1 MKMKKTKLVA
11 TVLIANFNNANY
23 IDECIKSIIKQTF
36 KKIEIIFIDDGSK
49 DSSLKV
55 IKKYSKK
62 IKIIKKKKKKG
73 KIKIQ

>member
-23 IDECIKSIIKQTF
+23 IDECIKSIINQTF

-62 IKIIKKKKKKG
+62 IKIIKKKKQNRNR
-73 KIKIQ
+73 II

>member
-1 MKMKKTKLVA
+1 MKKTKLVA

-23 IDECIKSIIKQTF
+23 IDECIKSIINQTF

-62 IKIIKKKKKKG
+62 IKIIKKKKQNRNR
-73 KIKIQ
+73 II